1 MIKFKP
7 QYENSILSLPNKIS
21 IHRHNIAQYEALM
34 KERYPDM
41 IEEFQDNTED
51 DSKVTETSKRVKA
64 TESKKPSTSEEPK
77 E

>member
-7 QYENSILSLPNKIS
+7 QYENSVLSLPNKIS
-21 IHRHNIAQYEALM
+21 IHKYNIAQYEDLM

-51 DSKVTETSKRVKA
+51 DSPKRHRS
-64 TESKKPSTSEEPK
+64 ESKKPSTSEEPK